1 MIMDEIEDVIG
12 SVVVNIDG
20 ETRFINPN
28 FSDEAFANSVT
39 E

>member
-20 ETRFINPN
+20 ETRFVNPN
-28 FSDEAFANSVT
+28 FSDLVADSVT
-39 E
+39 G

>member
-1 MIMDEIEDVIG
+1 MIMDEIEEVIE

-28 FSDEAFANSVT
+28 FSDSVADSVT

>member
-1 MIMDEIEDVIG
+1 MIMDEIEDVIE
-12 SVVVNIDG
+12 SVIVNIDG

-28 FSDEAFANSVT
+28 FSDSAADSVT

>member
-1 MIMDEIEDVIG
+1 MIMDEIEDVIK

-28 FSDEAFANSVT
+28 FSEEAVADSVT